1 MEFECIIRDVKVG
14 GEGIIDLADLYKY
27 IKSWFIRHNY
37 DLVEKEYLDTL
48 KEENKIHSIKW
59 EGDKKIDDYVM
70 LKIEVRLKCDN
81 VKEVEVNK
89 KKRSKCNVTF
99 TFKAYLYK
107 DYESN
112 WENSFIQRF
121 LRAVYDKFIISGK
134 LGAYAKELKADTFD
148 MVNEVKSYLKLHKF
162 R

>member
-27 IKSWFIRHNY
+27 IKSWFVRHNY

-99 TFKAYLYK
+99 TFKRS
-107 DYESN
+107 E
-112 WENSFIQRF
+112 E
-121 LRAVYDKFIISGK
+121 
-134 LGAYAKELKADTFD
+134 
-148 MVNEVKSYLKLHKF
+148 
-162 R
+162 